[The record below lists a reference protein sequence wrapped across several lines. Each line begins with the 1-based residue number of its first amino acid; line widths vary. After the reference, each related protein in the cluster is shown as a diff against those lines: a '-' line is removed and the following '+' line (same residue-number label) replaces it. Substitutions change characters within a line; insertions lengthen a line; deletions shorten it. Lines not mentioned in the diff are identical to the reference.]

1 MLIKEGNSDS
11 RATNCAGEKSQ
22 SSKFMKGMV
31 KSLTFYNPTLYENMW
46 RGGGRRTSDQIGLE
60 NQGGFGGGR
69 GNEDE

>member
-1 MLIKEGNSDS
+1 
-11 RATNCAGEKSQ
+11 
-22 SSKFMKGMV
+22 MV
-31 KSLTFYNPTLYENMW
+31 KSLTFYNPTLALYENMW

>member
-1 MLIKEGNSDS
+1 
-11 RATNCAGEKSQ
+11 
-22 SSKFMKGMV
+22 MKGMV
-31 KSLTFYNPTLYENMW
+31 ESLTFYNPTLYENMW